1 MIVTLAAALAVGFY
15 LANVPVKFAFF
26 VRADTNAGFG
36 VGISAFEGRFALRQ
50 AEKRLQKKRVAPKKA
65 KRVPGKKPADA
76 RKIIRNVK
84 LYAPAARLALRHTRL
99 EILKADARLSFSDAA
114 HTALLT
120 GSLRALLEI
129 MGACLSAPTEACVE
143 PDFSGAATY
152 VEVRGIASIELGYI
166 ILAASKALN
175 RRVSKW
181 IDIRL
186 KAS

>member
-1 MIVTLAAALAVGFY
+1 MIVTLAAALAAGFY
-15 LANVPVKFAFF
+15 LVNVPVKVAFF
-26 VRADTNAGFG
+26 LRAGTGAGFG
-36 VGISAFEGRFALRQ
+36 VGISAFEGRFALCQ
-50 AEKRLQKKRVAPKKA
+50 AERRLQKKHVASKKA
-65 KRVPGKKPADA
+65 RRASGKTPADA
-76 RKIIRNVK
+76 QKIIQSVK

-99 EILKADARLSFSDAA
+99 ELLSANARLSFSDAA

-129 MGACLSAPTEACVE
+129 VGACFSAPTDARIE
-143 PDFSGAATY
+143 PDFSGASTY
-152 VEVRGIASIELGYI
+152 MEVRGIASIELGYI

>member
-1 MIVTLAAALAVGFY
+1 MIVALAAALAAGFY
-15 LANVPVKFAFF
+15 LVNVPVKVAFF
-26 VRADTNAGFG
+26 LRAGTGAGFG
-36 VGISAFEGRFALRQ
+36 VGISAFEGRFALCQ
-50 AEKRLQKKRVAPKKA
+50 AERRLQKKHVASKKS
-65 KRVPGKKPADA
+65 KRAPRKKPADA
-76 RKIIRNVK
+76 RKIIQSVK

-99 EILKADARLSFSDAA
+99 ELLSANARLSFSDAA

-129 MGACLSAPTEACVE
+129 VGACLSAHTQTRVE
-143 PDFSGAATY
+143 PDFSGATTY

-166 ILAASKALN
+166 ILAALKALN

-181 IDIRL
+181 IDIQL